1 MLRGLEHLLYEERLR
16 DLGQF
21 SLEKRRLRGGLNNAY
36 KQLMDESQVY
46 GARLFSV
53 VPGNRTRGSGH
64 KLQHRKFR
72 TKMRKNCFTVGVTER
87 WSGLPGEVVDL
98 PPLERLKPHLDA
110 CLCDLLQGTCFSSEL
125 NLVILRG
132 PFQSP

>member
-1 MLRGLEHLLYEERLR
+1 MYREMLR
-16 DLGQF
+16 DLDLF
-21 SLEKRRLRGGLNNAY
+21 SLERRKLRGDLINAHKY
-36 KQLMDESQVY
+36 LMGRSQVY

-72 TKMRKNCFTVGVTER
+72 TKMRKNCFTVGVTEHWNR
-87 WSGLPGEVVDL
+87 LPGEVVDL